1 MASVV
6 MSSKY
11 QVVVPKEVRERFGFK
26 PGDRL
31 VWHETPTGGLKLVK
45 PLSFDEM
52 GGILAG
58 QQLPPFAREKDHD
71 HGERS

>member
-11 QVVVPKEVRERFGFK
+11 QVVVPKEVRERHGFR

-31 VWHETPTGGLKLVK
+31 VWFESPSGLKLIK
-45 PLSFDEM
+45 PLTFDEM

-58 QQLPPFAREKDHD
+58 RNLPPFVREKDYD
-71 HGERS
+71 FGETS